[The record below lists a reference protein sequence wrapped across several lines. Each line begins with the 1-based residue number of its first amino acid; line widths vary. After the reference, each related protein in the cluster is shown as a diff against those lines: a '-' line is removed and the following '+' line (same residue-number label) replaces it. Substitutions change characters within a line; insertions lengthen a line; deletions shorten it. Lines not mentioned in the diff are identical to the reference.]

1 MRKERGQLPDI
12 SFDRQVVFPGLNSFL
27 QAGRQT
33 CYNPS
38 LSQQMEMMTENG
50 RATGRKFFNYFFF
63 FFFFE
68 VYIVDLHVVLISAEQ
83 QSDFNYTHTHTHTH
97 SFLYSFP

>member
-50 RATGRKFFNYFFF
+50 RATGRNLIHSF